1 MPRVR
6 PKVTVLETYDV
17 CLLERAFEGPQRF
30 EQCLAMRH
38 SPIDRWCL
46 MPGKLLRTIGG
57 KQISKT
63 QDEPQ
68 WIVAQGYSQHLQY
81 LDSNK
86 SSTKD
91 LSLPLFEI
99 MLSHNAFD
107 SKSS

>member
-1 MPRVR
+1 MKDR
-6 PKVTVLETYDV
+6 
-17 CLLERAFEGPQRF
+17 EG
-30 EQCLAMRH
+30 
-38 SPIDRWCL
+38 
-46 MPGKLLRTIGG
+46 
-57 KQISKT
+57 QISKT

-99 MLSHNAFD
+99 ELSHKAFN
-107 SKSS
+107 SKV

>member
-1 MPRVR
+1 MNPQGHVR
-6 PKVTVLETYDV
+6 EN
-17 CLLERAFEGPQRF
+17 RF
-30 EQCLAMRH
+30 ERK
-38 SPIDRWCL
+38 D
-46 MPGKLLRTIGG
+46 GG
-57 KQISKT
+57 KQIRET

-91 LSLPLFEI
+91 LSLPLFENV
-99 MLSHNAFD
+99 LSYNAFD